1 MTNLAIKETLQV
13 AGIMVPNINGG
24 FGEGKKSMLAK
35 HIAEIHGKKLF
46 KVNEVIENNRDRFN
60 DNVDI
65 IDIKLI
71 RQTDTFLEAGILTK
85 AQIGNASNIYL
96 LSERGYAK
104 LIKLFNDDKSWEL
117 YDNLLDEYF
126 DLRDANVVQMNNQP
140 TSQLQV
146 LQLAINQMVQQEQE
160 LLEIKQKQL
169 EQENKVIQL
178 ETEFN
183 KETVT
188 EGFKSNDNLAR
199 HFKLYS
205 MSDKPH
211 FGFIDAIAKHI
222 RIYNNTI
229 GYKDEYVNAKRENL
243 YGGTVGVSVYYSDK
257 SFGLIHDFLL
267 SEFNLKLSQ
276 YKRGENKGKFKESTF
291 TLDNKTFKFNEKTY
305 NYYK

>member
-1 MTNLAIKETLQV
+1 
-13 AGIMVPNINGG
+13 
-24 FGEGKKSMLAK
+24 
-35 HIAEIHGKKLF
+35 
-46 KVNEVIENNRDRFN
+46 VNEVIENNRDRFN

-178 ETEFN
+178 EYVLTKYF
-183 KETVT
+183 
-188 EGFKSNDNLAR
+188 FI
-199 HFKLYS
+199 LYS
-205 MSDKPH
+205 PPFLHKIIVLLE
-211 FGFIDAIAKHI
+211 FILFLKQFVQYIQNPRLLHEPNSLLFLCNLLDGHTFCSSLYLHTIAIPFPSVSIHLYPIAEI
-222 RIYNNTI
+222 
-229 GYKDEYVNAKRENL
+229 ENL
-243 YGGTVGVSVYYSDK
+243 LRY
-257 SFGLIHDFLL
+257 
-267 SEFNLKLSQ
+267 
-276 YKRGENKGKFKESTF
+276 
-291 TLDNKTFKFNEKTY
+291 
-305 NYYK
+305 